1 MRTIQLGATGL
12 QVPVIALGCMRIGG
26 MEQVR
31 LEHYLKKCLELGVN
45 FFDHADIYGGGECE
59 TLFSKALPLTPS
71 VREQMILQSK

>member
-45 FFDHADIYGGGECE
+45 FFDHADIWGRG
-59 TLFSKALPLTPS
+59 
-71 VREQMILQSK
+71 M